1 MLFVLYAVLIL
12 AALAVLL
19 YVGTLWLQAMIYSEP
34 AAGLTWRAPV
44 AAALL
49 TGYFVLFHFLAHGA
63 SPFNTLFS
71 FTARQSKQF
80 PEFRAILE
88 NHETQEFRLDPKDG
102 TYKESN
108 GKPWK
113 RATADGIVEQIVA
126 REKDDQGNEKDV
138 CFKVDL
144 TSDHKFKK
152 NSQTGLQEARYLEV
166 DGSREMLESSIG
178 WVTTYRFWVFAGN
191 VLLNF
196 GHLAVW
202 FAAFWL
208 LLRYQWTHA
217 LMLALVLW
225 VPVTLLLL
233 PILRG

>member
-1 MLFVLYAVLIL
+1 MLFLLYAVLIL

-19 YVGTLWLQAMIYSEP
+19 YVGSLWLQATIYSEP
-34 AAGLTWRAPV
+34 AAGLTWRAPI

-49 TGYFVLFHFLAHGA
+49 TGYFVLFHFVAHSA

-80 PEFRAILE
+80 PEFRAVLE
-88 NHETQEFRLDPKDG
+88 NRESQVYQLDRKDG
-102 TYKESN
+102 TYKAN

-113 RATADGIVEQIVA
+113 RETADGIVEQIIA
-126 REKDDQGNEKDV
+126 KEKDEQGNEKDV

-152 NSQTGLQEARYLEV
+152 NSQTGRQEARYLEEG
-166 DGSREMLESSIG
+166 GSREMVESSIG
-178 WVTTYRFWVFAGN
+178 YVTTFRFWVLAGN

-196 GHLAVW
+196 GQLALW

-217 LMLALVLW
+217 LLLALVFW

-233 PILRG
+233 PALRG